1 MVAKSNKA
9 VSNSV
14 FGEMVA
20 WVESGEFAG
29 VEVQK
34 VEAPK
39 SDYVLTSDQFGAMA
53 DLVDHVL
60 IAEDDA
66 FKADL
71 GMQNSGLALAK
82 LLGTDPTYAMWEGFR
97 KAYERAY
104 MSRKKNASEESANLS
119 WGRLAKR
126 MTKETGL
133 EKPKAPS
140 KAAQGMSE
148 KRAKD
153 KAKLEAMV
161 DSQLEEALAQFK
173 ASDNF
178 TEAKK
183 IKDELSRRE
192 KEANKGKE
200 EQVKALR
207 DQITKQIKITGD
219 LKLLEKV
226 SAMLPSLPVTI

>member
-1 MVAKSNKA
+1 MVAKNK
-9 VSNSV
+9 NGSV
-14 FGEMVA
+14 LSQMVA
-20 WVESGEFAG
+20 WAEADLIASGE
-29 VEVQK
+29 VIQK
-34 VEAPK
+34 IEAPK

-53 DLVDHVL
+53 DLVDNVL

-71 GMQNSGLALAK
+71 GMQNSGLVLAK

-140 KAAQGMSE
+140 KAAQGMSD

-192 KEANKGKE
+192 KEQNKGKE

-207 DQITKQIKITGD
+207 DQIIKQIKITGD

>member
-1 MVAKSNKA
+1 MVAKSK
-9 VSNSV
+9 SSSV
-14 FGEMVA
+14 LGQMVA
-20 WVESGEFAG
+20 WVESPEFEG
-29 VEVQK
+29 VSVDV

-39 SDYVLTSDQFGAMA
+39 SDYVITAEQFGAMA
-53 DLVDHVL
+53 ELIDHVL

-82 LLGTDPTYAMWEGFR
+82 LLGTDPTYAMWEAFR
-97 KAYERAY
+97 KSYERGY

-119 WGRLAKR
+119 WGRLVKR

-140 KAAQGMSE
+140 KAAQGMSD

>member
-1 MVAKSNKA
+1 MVSKSKQ
-9 VSNSV
+9 SGSV
-14 FGEMVA
+14 LGQMVA
-20 WVESGEFAG
+20 WVDEGG
-29 VEVQK
+29 LVPVQQI
-34 VEAPK
+34 EAPK
-39 SDYVLTSDQFGAMA
+39 GAYVLTSDEFGSVAELI
-53 DLVDHVL
+53 DNVL

-82 LLGTDPTYAMWEGFR
+82 ALGTDPTYAKWESFR
-97 KAYERAY
+97 MAYERGY
-104 MSRKKNASEESANLS
+104 LSRKKNASEESANLS
-119 WGRLAKR
+119 WGRLVKR

-140 KAAQGMSE
+140 KAAQGMSD

-192 KEANKGKE
+192 KESNKGKE

-219 LKLLEKV
+219 LALLEKV

>member
-1 MVAKSNKA
+1 MVAKSKQ
-9 VSNSV
+9 SGSV
-14 FGEMVA
+14 LGQMVA
-20 WVESGEFAG
+20 WVAEDELVA
-29 VEVQK
+29 VQK
-34 VEAPK
+34 IEAPK

-82 LLGTDPTYAMWEGFR
+82 LLGTEPTYAMWEGFR
-97 KAYERAY
+97 RAYERAY

-140 KAAQGMSE
+140 KAAQGMSD

-178 TEAKK
+178 IEAKK
-183 IKDELSRRE
+183 VKDELARRE

-207 DQITKQIKITGD
+207 DQIVKQIKITGD

>member
-1 MVAKSNKA
+1 MPKKQNE

-14 FGEMVA
+14 LGQMIQ
-20 WVESGEFAG
+20 WVESGEAFEG
-29 VEVQK
+29 VMVDK
-34 VEAPK
+34 IEAPK
-39 SDYVLTSDQFGAMA
+39 GAYVLTSDEFGSVAELI
-53 DLVDHVL
+53 DNVL

-82 LLGTDPTYAMWEGFR
+82 ALGTNPTYAKWESYR
-97 KAYERAY
+97 MAYERGY
-104 MSRKKNASEESANLS
+104 LSRKKNASEESANLS
-119 WGRLAKR
+119 WGRLVKR

-140 KAAQGMSE
+140 KAAQGMSD

-192 KEANKGKE
+192 KESNKGKE

-219 LKLLEKV
+219 LALLEKV

>member
-1 MVAKSNKA
+1 MVAKSK
-9 VSNSV
+9 SSSV
-14 FGEMVA
+14 LGQMVA
-20 WVESGEFAG
+20 WVESPEFEG
-29 VEVQK
+29 VSVDV

-39 SDYVLTSDQFGAMA
+39 SDYVITAEQFGAMA
-53 DLVDHVL
+53 ELIDHVL

-82 LLGTDPTYAMWEGFR
+82 LLGTEPSYAMWEAMR
-97 KAYERAY
+97 KSYERGY

-119 WGRLAKR
+119 WGRLVKR

-140 KAAQGMSE
+140 KSAQGMSE

-178 TEAKK
+178 IEAKK
-183 IKDELSRRE
+183 VKDELARRE

-207 DQITKQIKITGD
+207 DQIVKQIKITGD

>member
-9 VSNSV
+9 VSGSV
-14 FGEMVA
+14 LGQMIA
-20 WVESGEFAG
+20 WVDEGG
-29 VEVQK
+29 LVPVDK
-34 VEAPK
+34 IEAPK
-39 SDYVLTSDQFGAMA
+39 GAYVLTSDEFGSVAELI
-53 DLVDHVL
+53 DNVL

-66 FKADL
+66 FKADI

-82 LLGTDPTYAMWEGFR
+82 ALGTDPTYAKWESFR
-97 KAYERAY
+97 MAYERGY
-104 MSRKKNASEESANLS
+104 LSRKKNASEDSANLS
-119 WGRLAKR
+119 WGRLVKR

-140 KAAQGMSE
+140 KSAQGMSD

-161 DSQLEEALAQFK
+161 DSQLEDALAQFK

-178 TEAKK
+178 VEAKK
-183 IKDELSRRE
+183 VKDELSRRE
-192 KEANKGKE
+192 KESNKGKE
-200 EQVKALR
+200 DQVKAMREL
-207 DQITKQIKITGD
+207 IIKQIKITGNLD
-219 LKLLEKV
+219 LLEEV